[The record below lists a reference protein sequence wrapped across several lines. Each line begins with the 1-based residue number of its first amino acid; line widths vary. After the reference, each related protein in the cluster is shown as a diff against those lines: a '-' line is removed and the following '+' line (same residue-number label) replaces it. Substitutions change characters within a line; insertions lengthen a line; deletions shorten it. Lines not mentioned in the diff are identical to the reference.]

1 LGLNAVHA
9 QQSRKFRVSED
20 ITPQARD
27 SHILKGLHNMIHLFQ
42 IAYPR
47 ASFRTACFSAVLLC
61 GFAGCK
67 TAAPLADDATVTR
80 NLQSQLA
87 ADGSISGQPIQA
99 SVQNGV
105 ATLNGSVSND
115 AQKTL
120 AGRDAAGIPGVKQVM
135 NNLAIV
141 TPPPA
146 SVAVLTPL
154 PAQIPAPP
162 VPIKKSAAI
171 LKPERPDPRANR
183 REPVP
188 NERSQ
193 QGYNDQQR
201 NNEHRDS
208 GPQPYNNQQNNQ
220 PTQAPVAQA
229 PPPPTQPVYRDL
241 TVPSG
246 SVLPIRVTQ
255 TLDSATTQEGA
266 AFSGVVASDIM
277 VDGVVAIP
285 AGTNVTGQVDVVH
298 EAGHFSGSSLLTVS
312 LSSVNRRGDRL
323 AISTEPYTVEG
334 KGRGKNTAVKAGGGA
349 AVGAILGGIF
359 GGGKGAAIGAA
370 TGGGLGAGAN
380 AVTRGEQV
388 QIASETVVRFR
399 LNGPVSMRAR
409 TDQTDRQV
417 SDPTLQQRNKQ

>member
-1 LGLNAVHA
+1 
-9 QQSRKFRVSED
+9 
-20 ITPQARD
+20 
-27 SHILKGLHNMIHLFQ
+27 MIHLFQ
-42 IAYPR
+42 TAYPR
-47 ASFRTACFSAVLLC
+47 ASFRIGCFSAVLLC
-61 GFAGCK
+61 GFVGCK
-67 TAAPLADDATVTR
+67 TATAPADDASMTR

-99 SVQNGV
+99 SVQNGI

-120 AGRDAAGIPGVKQVM
+120 AGRDAVRIPGVMQVM
-135 NNLAIV
+135 NNLTIA

-162 VPIKKSAAI
+162 IPIKKSAAI
-171 LKPERPDPRANR
+171 VKPERADTRAAR
-183 REPVP
+183 REPAP
-188 NERSQ
+188 IERSQ

-208 GPQPYNNQQNNQ
+208 GSKPYNTQQNNE

-229 PPPPTQPVYRDL
+229 PPPAQQPVYRDL

-285 AGTNVTGQVDVVH
+285 AGTNVTGHVDVVH
-298 EAGHFSGSSLLTVS
+298 EAAHFSGSSLLTVS

-334 KGRGKNTAVKAGGGA
+334 KSRGKNTAVKAGGGA

-409 TDQTDRQV
+409 TDSTDRPDRQV
-417 SDPTLQQRNKQ
+417 ADPTLQPRNKQ

>member
-1 LGLNAVHA
+1 
-9 QQSRKFRVSED
+9 
-20 ITPQARD
+20 
-27 SHILKGLHNMIHLFQ
+27 MIHLFQ
-42 IAYPR
+42 TAYPR
-47 ASFRTACFSAVLLC
+47 ASFRIGCFSAVLLC
-61 GFAGCK
+61 GFVGCK
-67 TAAPLADDATVTR
+67 TATAPADDASMTR

-99 SVQNGV
+99 SVQNGI

-120 AGRDAAGIPGVKQVM
+120 AGRDAVRIPGVMQVM
-135 NNLAIV
+135 NNLTIA

-162 VPIKKSAAI
+162 IPIKKSAAI
-171 LKPERPDPRANR
+171 VKPERADTRAAR
-183 REPVP
+183 REPAP
-188 NERSQ
+188 IERSQ
-193 QGYNDQQR
+193 Q
-201 NNEHRDS
+201 NNE
-208 GPQPYNNQQNNQ
+208 

-229 PPPPTQPVYRDL
+229 PPPAQQPVYRDL

-285 AGTNVTGQVDVVH
+285 AGTNVTGHVDVVH
-298 EAGHFSGSSLLTVS
+298 EAAHFSGSSLLTVS

-334 KGRGKNTAVKAGGGA
+334 KSRGKNTAVKAGGGA

-409 TDQTDRQV
+409 TDSTDRPDRQV
-417 SDPTLQQRNKQ
+417 ADPTLQPRNKQ

>member
-1 LGLNAVHA
+1 
-9 QQSRKFRVSED
+9 
-20 ITPQARD
+20 
-27 SHILKGLHNMIHLFQ
+27 MIHLFQ
-42 IAYPR
+42 TAYPR

-61 GFAGCK
+61 GFVGCK
-67 TAAPLADDATVTR
+67 TAAVPANDATLTR

-87 ADGSISGQPIQA
+87 ADGSISDQPIQA

-120 AGRDAAGIPGVKQVM
+120 AGRDAMRIPGVMQVM
-135 NNLAIV
+135 NNLTIA

-146 SVAVLTPL
+146 SVAVLTAP

-171 LKPERPDPRANR
+171 LKPKRPDTRANR
-183 REPVP
+183 REPAP
-188 NERSQ
+188 IERSQ
-193 QGYNDQQR
+193 QDNNDQQR
-201 NNEHRDS
+201 NSVHRDS
-208 GPQPYNNQQNNQ
+208 GSQPNNSQQNNQ

-229 PPPPTQPVYRDL
+229 PPPSQQPVYRNL

-277 VDGVVAIP
+277 VDGIVAIP
-285 AGTNVTGQVDVVH
+285 AGTNVTGHVDAVH
-298 EAGHFSGSSLLTVS
+298 EAAHFSGSSLLTVS

-359 GGGKGAAIGAA
+359 GGGRGAAIGAA

-399 LNGPVSMRAR
+399 LNGPVSIRAR
-409 TDQTDRQV
+409 TDSTDRPDRQV
-417 SDPTLQQRNKQ
+417 ADPTLQQRNKQ